1 MKLNLFGEIVVEPSD
16 YAKEIISGFEKKS
29 HTLIKPNNSTKK
41 GFFKEGK
48 ETLDDIGFYCFY
60 KYKQPLYVGYSNT
73 SIRNRIA
80 RFFGA
85 STGSTLDYENH
96 AAGEKY
102 AKLYGQEYEEL
113 SIKTFYFELID
124 SFKME
129 DIEDELIYRLKTPLN
144 SEIYKSLWVSN
155 VNIQLT

>member
-1 MKLNLFGEIVVEPSD
+1 MKQNLFGEIVVEASD

-29 HTLIKPNNSTKK
+29 HTIIKPNNNTKK
-41 GFFKEGK
+41 GFLKEGK
-48 ETLDDIGFYCFY
+48 ETLDNVGFYCIY

-102 AKLYGQEYEEL
+102 ANLYGQDYEDL
-113 SIKTFYFELID
+113 TIKTFYFEMID
-124 SFKME
+124 SFTMKE
-129 DIEDELIYRLKTPLN
+129 IEEEMIYSLKTPLN
-144 SEIYKSLWVSN
+144 SENYKSLWVSN
-155 VNIQLT
+155 VSIQIA

>member
-1 MKLNLFGEIVVEPSD
+1 MKQNLFGEIVVEASD

-29 HTLIKPNNSTKK
+29 HIIIKPNLNTKK

-48 ETLDDIGFYCFY
+48 ETLDTIGYYCFY
-60 KYKQPLYVGYSNT
+60 KYEKPIYIGFSNI

-85 STGSTLDYENH
+85 STGSTLNYENH

-102 AKLYGQEYEEL
+102 EKLYGQDYENL
-113 SIKTFYFELID
+113 TIKTFHFEMID
-124 SFKME
+124 SFTMKN
-129 DIEDELIYRLKTPLN
+129 IEHELIYRLKTPLN
-144 SEIYKSLWVSN
+144 SEIYKGLWVSN
-155 VNIQLT
+155 MSIQLT